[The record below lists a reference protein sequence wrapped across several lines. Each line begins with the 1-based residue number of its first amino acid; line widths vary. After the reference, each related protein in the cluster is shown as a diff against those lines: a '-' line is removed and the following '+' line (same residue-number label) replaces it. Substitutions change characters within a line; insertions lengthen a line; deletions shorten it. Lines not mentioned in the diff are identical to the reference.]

1 MQVWS
6 EQGLAWG
13 GQESQSRRGWRGL
26 GWWPRGRSTEEV
38 LQGRW
43 ARLARKLDR
52 ECDTLRRRMERTT

>member
-6 EQGLAWG
+6 EQGVAWG
-13 GQESQSRRGWRGL
+13 VQESKPQGGWRNL
-26 GWWPRGRSTEEV
+26 GWWPRGRSAEDL

-52 ECDTLRRRMERTT
+52 ECDALRRRMERTV